1 MVSPCT
7 YERSSWEV
15 DLNKTKVPLIASGMF
30 HALHQQDEQNFDRG
44 NLSFSVDD
52 GAIMDVQF
60 TNFYHRP
67 SGFDEI
73 MIEKSL
79 L

>member
-1 MVSPCT
+1 MTP
-7 YERSSWEV
+7 
-15 DLNKTKVPLIASGMF
+15 KHIA
-30 HALHQQDEQNFDRG
+30 QNFLTELF
-44 NLSFSVDD
+44 LSFSVDD

-60 TNFYHRP
+60 TNFYHRT